1 MTEAPVKTEKPR
13 ERYKDKDMSKYPP
26 LKKSKNIKEIDALLA
41 SAKTLEVVKQEVL
54 MRFGERYSLKT
65 YSKRRIKLDSLAK
78 RTRQPETRDRNL
90 QKEIDKIGYELT
102 TLGEAA
108 RAVMTL
114 APDSADP
121 MYNVIKAFQGQVS
134 SLLRRAS
141 ELYNDFDHLGNLRYA
156 LNTMQLRI
164 AKMFELELQMGMI
177 LKDNTYNLETFVE
190 MIDKSISIHQSLGL
204 KPKFGDP
211 VLNLHVNV
219 GQGGT
224 ANVNTELQSERFN
237 RLKAKSEELAKLPPE
252 QREEA
257 RKAMLK
263 ELFDRAQEAKFT
275 ELPIE
280 NVDKPGV

>member
-1 MTEAPVKTEKPR
+1 MTETPENIEKPKGR
-13 ERYKDKDMSKYPP
+13 ARNKDVAKFPP
-26 LKKSKNIKEIDALLA
+26 LKKSKNIKEIDELLA
-41 SAKTLEVVKQEVL
+41 SAKTLEVIKEEVL
-54 MRFGERYSLKT
+54 TRFGERYSLKT
-65 YSKRRIKLDSLAK
+65 YSKRRIKLDAMAK
-78 RTRQPETRDRNL
+78 RTRQVETRDRNL

-108 RAVMTL
+108 HAVMTL
-114 APDSADP
+114 APESSDP
-121 MYNVIKAFQGQVS
+121 MYNTIKAFQTQVA

-177 LKDNTYNLETFVE
+177 LKDNTYNLETFVD
-190 MIDKSISIHQSLGL
+190 MIDKSVKIHQSLGL

-252 QREEA
+252 KREEA

-275 ELPIE
+275 EIPNE